1 MKKSETLKETEKT
14 DYSRERKISETIIP
28 NLGGG
33 LQEEENVYVPNIL
46 TTKIHPMRV

>member
-14 DYSRERKISETIIP
+14 DYSRKRKIPETIIP

-33 LQEEENVYVPNIL
+33 LQEVNVYVPNTL
-46 TTKIHPMRV
+46 TTKIHPMGV